1 MLYRAIRPLLFA
13 LDPES
18 AHSFS
23 LDSLDLLTRL
33 GATPLLGCSV
43 PRVPVRV
50 MGLDFPNPVGL
61 AAGLDKDGEHID
73 GLAALGFGFLEVGA
87 VTPRPQ
93 AGNPAPRVFRLPQ
106 AEAMINRLGFNSRGV
121 DAFVDNMR
129 RSRRGGIVGVNIGRN
144 ADTPNE
150 RALEDYTACLRKVYP
165 HASFVTANVSS
176 PNTVGL
182 RSLQAVDQL
191 GPMLLALLRK
201 RERLLPALGRNLPLL
216 VKIAPDLDDQELA
229 QLAKLLVEL
238 KIDGVIATN
247 TTLQRSAAVG
257 PLGQEK
263 GGLSG
268 APLRELS
275 LATVR
280 KLRHLL
286 GTQFPIIGV
295 GGIASLSDA
304 QAMRVAGADL
314 VQLGKAGD
322 FLQMRDAS
330 GVDHGGSDEINQ
342 LLLNQLLAIENR
354 VENFADGERSG
365 GVLTYEPE
373 TFLQFR
379 GRRILE
385 PEEMGGL

>member
-1 MLYRAIRPLLFA
+1 MLYRAVRPLLFA

-23 LDSLDLLTRL
+23 LDSLDLLMRL
-33 GATPLLGCSV
+33 GAAPLLACSV
-43 PRVPVRV
+43 PRLPVRV

-176 PNTVGL
+176 PNT
-182 RSLQAVDQL
+182 
-191 GPMLLALLRK
+191 
-201 RERLLPALGRNLPLL
+201 RNLRDLQRADEIDGFLAALAAERDRLAGQHGKRVPLA
-216 VKIAPDLDDQELA
+216 VKVSPDLDDAGIEA
-229 QLAKLLVEL
+229 IADRIAARG
-238 KIDGVIATN
+238 IDAVIATN
-247 TTLQRSAAVG
+247 TTVSRLGVEHLPSAREA
-257 PLGQEK
+257 

-268 APLRELS
+268 APLKAR
-275 LATVR
+275 ATAVVV
-280 KLRHLL
+280 KLRRTL
-286 GTQFPIIGV
+286 PSSVAIIGV
-295 GGIASLSDA
+295 GGIASAADA
-304 QAMRVAGADL
+304 REKLDAGANL
-314 VQLGKAGD
+314 VQLYTALVYRGPQLVGEIVRGLAAG
-322 FLQMRDAS
+322 
-330 GVDHGGSDEINQ
+330 
-342 LLLNQLLAIENR
+342 
-354 VENFADGERSG
+354 
-365 GVLTYEPE
+365 
-373 TFLQFR
+373 
-379 GRRILE
+379 
-385 PEEMGGL
+385 

>member
-1 MLYRAIRPLLFA
+1 MLYRAVRPLLFA

-23 LDSLDLLTRL
+23 LDSLDLLMRL
-33 GATPLLGCSV
+33 GAAPLLGCSV
-43 PRVPVRV
+43 PRLPVRV

-87 VTPRPQ
+87 VMPRPQ

-176 PNTVGL
+176 PNT
-182 RSLQAVDQL
+182 
-191 GPMLLALLRK
+191 
-201 RERLLPALGRNLPLL
+201 RNLRDLQRADEIDGFLAALAAERDRLAGQHGKRVPLA
-216 VKIAPDLDDQELA
+216 VKVSPDLDDAGIEA
-229 QLAKLLVEL
+229 IADRIAARG
-238 KIDGVIATN
+238 IDAVIATN
-247 TTLQRSAAVG
+247 TTVSRLGVEHLPSAREA
-257 PLGQEK
+257 

-268 APLRELS
+268 APLKAR
-275 LATVR
+275 ATAVVV
-280 KLRHLL
+280 KLRRTL
-286 GTQFPIIGV
+286 PSSVAIIGV
-295 GGIASLSDA
+295 GGIASAADA
-304 QAMRVAGADL
+304 REKLDAGANL
-314 VQLGKAGD
+314 VQLYTALVYRGPQLVGEIVRGLAAG
-322 FLQMRDAS
+322 
-330 GVDHGGSDEINQ
+330 
-342 LLLNQLLAIENR
+342 
-354 VENFADGERSG
+354 
-365 GVLTYEPE
+365 
-373 TFLQFR
+373 
-379 GRRILE
+379 
-385 PEEMGGL
+385 